1 MDGLASNVER
11 RRRGQYAA
19 SGDDKSK
26 EVDERSPK
34 GLRSTKREAVR
45 CQR

>member
-11 RRRGQYAA
+11 RTRGQYAE

-26 EVDERSPK
+26 GVDERSPK
-34 GLRSTKREAVR
+34 GLRSSKRAAVR
-45 CQR
+45 